1 MDVPESMRA
10 ELGRGNNSD
19 GIDLESWIG
28 FEGSFALAI
37 GYATIFWPEFE
48 SVNGYI
54 LRKGASPENVRDFA
68 QQPGATQQSVEW
80 VMNHIHLLDLH
91 TGPVDDAS
99 SDKLIALGNVLAD
112 IYRAKLAWQ
121 FPDKP
126 CEVEFFVPEDREELW
141 EYQLSFWQTDGD
153 TMDA

>member
-1 MDVPESMRA
+1 MD
-10 ELGRGNNSD
+10 
-19 GIDLESWIG
+19 
-28 FEGSFALAI
+28 
-37 GYATIFWPEFE
+37 
-48 SVNGYI
+48 GYI
-54 LRKGASPENVRDFA
+54 LRKGASPENVRGFA
-68 QQPGATQQSVEW
+68 QQPGATRQSVEW